1 MEKLFSYLSASSFFS
16 PFPEEIIAFI
26 QPKDTSNTYREKD
39 IKDDKM
45 WETQSKQ
52 TGLCPDNEKLALVAD
67 HWVFKEEKNKIETYS
82 SDSWRKSFHP
92 PRTAAT

>member
-39 IKDDKM
+39 TEDD
-45 WETQSKQ
+45 TRCGRHNQNKQ
-52 TGLCPDNEKLALVAD
+52 GCALTM
-67 HWVFKEEKNKIETYS
+67 KN
-82 SDSWRKSFHP
+82 WL
-92 PRTAAT
+92 